1 MPHFVHGI
9 YGTVVLWATLHNG
22 RVTWTDHKPDA
33 HGFTAEAAQ
42 TVRARAPAWLGYVR
56 VGTLMN
62 YRGVSWDRP
71 ERRVS

>member
-1 MPHFVHGI
+1 MPHYVSGI
-9 YGTVVLWATLHNG
+9 FDGVTLWATLHAG

-42 TVRARAPAWLGYVR
+42 TVRARAPAWLAGVR

-62 YRGVSWDRP
+62 YRGVSWDMP
-71 ERRVS
+71 ARRAS